1 LHPEG
6 YRYRAA
12 SLALAVCVPCN
23 LPRADGSRAGLP
35 LRATSTILTIL
46 PVSIASAR
54 APGSPAHSL
63 GLWEQR
69 GCACV
74 GTVPCREKGAIDS
87 GMARDDETIAAL
99 KRELGAL
106 LAERVRGWNGDD
118 IGSLLG
124 TDRSRIADLRHGR
137 LARFSLETLV
147 RFLVRGGYRVELRA
161 ERLTLRS
168 RAK

>member
-1 LHPEG
+1 
-6 YRYRAA
+6 
-12 SLALAVCVPCN
+12 
-23 LPRADGSRAGLP
+23 
-35 LRATSTILTIL
+35 
-46 PVSIASAR
+46 
-54 APGSPAHSL
+54 
-63 GLWEQR
+63 
-69 GCACV
+69 
-74 GTVPCREKGAIDS
+74 
-87 GMARDDETIAAL
+87 MARDDETIAAL